1 MIATVFFFCCCSKG
15 TLSVVEKDLDKA
27 ANCRK
32 LSVSSK
38 LGLGKSFMTKK
49 EEEPLDDEDD
59 DDDDDDAVGRLLTKT
74 GVCGA
79 KASVVVLLGAVN
91 IKATAVAAVQA
102 ESSSVEKRRA
112 IFLLR
117 R

>member
-1 MIATVFFFCCCSKG
+1 
-15 TLSVVEKDLDKA
+15 VEKDLDKA

-49 EEEPLDDEDD
+49 EEEPLDDED